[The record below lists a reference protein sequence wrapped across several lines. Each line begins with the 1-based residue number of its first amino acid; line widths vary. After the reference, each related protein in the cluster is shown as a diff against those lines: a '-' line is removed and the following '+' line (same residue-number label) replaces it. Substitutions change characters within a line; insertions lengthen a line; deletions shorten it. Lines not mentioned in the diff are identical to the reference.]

1 MKYSVSRLC
10 MLDLILDLPFSFT
23 RGRGA
28 TMRTREITAHTG
40 QTMAAS
46 RREGR
51 KLKASGRIRRLE
63 EVRWKPHI
71 LVFVFI

>member
-1 MKYSVSRLC
+1 ME
-10 MLDLILDLPFSFT
+10 
-23 RGRGA
+23 
-28 TMRTREITAHTG
+28 TREIPAHTG

-51 KLKASGRIRRLE
+51 KLKASGRIGRLE
-63 EVRWKPHI
+63 EVRWKSHI

>member
-1 MKYSVSRLC
+1 ME
-10 MLDLILDLPFSFT
+10 
-23 RGRGA
+23 
-28 TMRTREITAHTG
+28 TREIPAHTG

-63 EVRWKPHI
+63 EVRWKSHI